1 METQRQ
7 LLSIKQTWSGTT
19 KKTEPI
25 TDPDPIASDVRVT
38 LTPSELKTVEAF
50 PNLEHL
56 VVLSPYIKAIA
67 IG

>member
-1 METQRQ
+1 MELQ
-7 LLSIKQTWSGTT
+7 
-19 KKTEPI
+19 KTEPI